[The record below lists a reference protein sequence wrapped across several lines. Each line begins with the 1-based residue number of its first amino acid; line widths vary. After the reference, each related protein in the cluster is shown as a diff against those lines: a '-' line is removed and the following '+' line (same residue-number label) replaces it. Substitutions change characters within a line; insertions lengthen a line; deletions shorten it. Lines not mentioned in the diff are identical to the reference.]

1 MKGIDVAR
9 EYYRQFGAP
18 MIHERFPE
26 LEGSIA
32 CGLAGDGPVCFGYDD
47 SISTDHD
54 FEPGFCLF
62 IPDGDIVDSR
72 TEFRLERAYA
82 SLPAEFLGLKRQK
95 VNPVGGKRRGV
106 IRIGDFFEPRTGLRG
121 AFETDMQR
129 LNVPDFYVA
138 TAINGEI
145 FRDDLGIITD
155 IRASLAEIPENV
167 LRKKLAGS
175 LIMMAQSG
183 IYNYKRCIKH
193 GETGAAQ
200 LAAAEFVRHTMQTVF
215 LLNRRHKPFY
225 KWSFRAMRDL
235 PLLGSLTEP
244 LEYLIS
250 TDNMEDMAKM
260 KTEIIEDIAVLI
272 SEELKTQEL
281 TRNTCDDLEKH
292 AYSVNDGITDGE
304 IRNLH
309 IMYAIS

>member
-1 MKGIDVAR
+1 MKGLDVAR

-26 LEGSIA
+26 FEGIIA
-32 CGLAGDGPVCFGYDD
+32 CGLCGDGSECFGYDD
-47 SISTDHD
+47 GISVDHD
-54 FEPGFCLF
+54 FEPGFCMF
-62 IPDGDIVDSR
+62 IPDGDIIDSH
-72 TEFRLERAYA
+72 TEFLLERAYA
-82 SLPAEFLGLKRQK
+82 SLPAEFMGLKRQR

-106 IRIGDFFEPRTGLRG
+106 IRIGDFFEPRTGVRG
-121 AFETDMQR
+121 FFENNMQR
-129 LNVPDFYVA
+129 LNVPDFYIA

-145 FRDDLGIITD
+145 FRDDYGLMTE
-155 IRASLAEIPENV
+155 IRADLADMPEDV

-200 LAAAEFVRHTMQTVF
+200 LAVAEFVHHTMQTVF
-215 LLNRRHKPFY
+215 LLNHRHSPFY
-225 KWSFRAMRDL
+225 KWSFRAMREL
-235 PLLGSLTEP
+235 PILGSLTEP

-250 TDNMEDMAKM
+250 TDNMDDMAKM
-260 KTEIIEDIAVLI
+260 KSEIIEDIAILI
-272 SEELKTQEL
+272 SEELQAQRL
-281 TRNTCDDLEKH
+281 TENKCDDLEKH
-292 AYSVNDGITDGE
+292 AYSVNDGICDNE

-309 IMYAIS
+309 IMYAIN

>member
-1 MKGIDVAR
+1 MKGLDVAR

-26 LEGSIA
+26 FEGIIA
-32 CGLAGDGPVCFGYDD
+32 CGLCGDGSECFGYDD
-47 SISTDHD
+47 GISTDHD
-54 FEPGFCLF
+54 FEPGFCMF
-62 IPDGDIVDSR
+62 IPDGDIIDSH
-72 TEFRLERAYA
+72 TEFLLERAYA
-82 SLPAEFLGLKRQK
+82 SLPAEFMGLKRQR

-106 IRIGDFFEPRTGLRG
+106 IRIGDFFEPRTGVRG
-121 AFETDMQR
+121 FFENNMQR
-129 LNVPDFYVA
+129 LNVPDFYIA

-145 FRDDLGIITD
+145 FRDDYGLMTE
-155 IRASLAEIPENV
+155 IRADLADMPEDV

-200 LAAAEFVRHTMQTVF
+200 LAAAEFVHHTMQTVF
-215 LLNRRHKPFY
+215 LLNHRHSPFY
-225 KWSFRAMRDL
+225 KWSFRAMREL
-235 PLLGSLTEP
+235 PILGSLTEP

-250 TDNMEDMAKM
+250 TDNMDDMAKM
-260 KTEIIEDIAVLI
+260 KAEIIEDIAILI
-272 SEELKTQEL
+272 SEELQAQRL
-281 TRNTCDDLEKH
+281 TENKCDDLKKH
-292 AYSVNDGITDGE
+292 AYSVNDGICDNE

-309 IMYAIS
+309 IMYAIN

>member
-1 MKGIDVAR
+1 MKGLEIAK

-18 MIHERFPE
+18 MIRDRFPE
-26 LEGSIA
+26 LEGIIA
-32 CGLAGDGPVCFGYDD
+32 CGLAGDGSECFGYDD
-47 SISTDHD
+47 GISTDHD

-62 IPDGDIVDSR
+62 IPDGDIIDSR

-82 SLPAEFLGLKRQK
+82 SLPSEFLGLKRQK

-121 AFETDMQR
+121 GFENDMQR
-129 LNVPDFYVA
+129 LNVPDFYIAAAV
-138 TAINGEI
+138 NGEI
-145 FRDDLGIITD
+145 FRDDYGIMTE
-155 IRASLAEIPENV
+155 IRASLADIPENV

-175 LIMMAQSG
+175 LVMMAQSG
-183 IYNYKRCIKH
+183 IYNYKRCIQH

-215 LLNRRHKPFY
+215 LLNRRHRPFY
-225 KWSFRAMRDL
+225 KWSFRAMREL
-235 PLLGSLTEP
+235 PVLGSLTEP

-272 SEELKTQEL
+272 SEELKNQSLTQ
-281 TRNTCDDLEKH
+281 NACDDLEKH
-292 AYSVNDGITDGE
+292 AYSVNDGIADNE

-309 IMYAIS
+309 IMYAIN